1 VLWALGQPAAAVGL
15 VGAFLV
21 GLGLRALA
29 QRVVGRRPGVPMR
42 PRPRTDVE
50 PLGAVAVL
58 LGGTG
63 WGRGMARPRL
73 VEVAAGPV
81 AVLAASQVALAAFCF
96 AYPAERE
103 ALRLNHPSDVLR
115 GVVAPTMGEELILSI
130 AVGLLCFGLLSLV
143 PIPPLDGYR
152 LVRLAL
158 GNDAATPAVV
168 DRVGVVVL
176 LALLVVPVG
185 DTPPLVRLLDLVG
198 APLMGLWA

>member
-29 QRVVGRRPGVPMR
+29 QRAVGRRPGVPMR

-81 AVLAASQVALAAFCF
+81 AVLVASQVALAAFCF

>member
-1 VLWALGQPAAAVGL
+1 MLWALGQPAAAVGL
-15 VGAFLV
+15 VGAFLL

-29 QRVVGRRPGVPMR
+29 QRALSRAPGVPLR

-63 WGRGMARPRL
+63 WGRGVARPRL
-73 VEVAAGPV
+73 VEIAAGPV
-81 AVLAASQVALAAFCF
+81 AVLAASQVALAGFCF
-96 AYPAERE
+96 AYPSDRE

-130 AVGLLCFGLLSLV
+130 AVGLLCFGLLTLV

-152 LVRLAL
+152 LVRLGL
-158 GNDAATPAVV
+158 GADTATPAVV

-185 DTPPLVRLLDLVG
+185 DSPPLIRLLDLVG
-198 APLMGLWA
+198 APLLGLWA

>member
-1 VLWALGQPAAAVGL
+1 MLWALGQPAAAVGL

-29 QRVVGRRPGVPMR
+29 QRAVGRRPGVPMR

-73 VEVAAGPV
+73 VEVAAGRV
-81 AVLAASQVALAAFCF
+81 AVLVASQVALAAFCF

>member
-1 VLWALGQPAAAVGL
+1 
-15 VGAFLV
+15 
-21 GLGLRALA
+21 
-29 QRVVGRRPGVPMR
+29 
-42 PRPRTDVE
+42 
-50 PLGAVAVL
+50 
-58 LGGTG
+58 
-63 WGRGMARPRL
+63 

-96 AYPAERE
+96 AYPADRE

-158 GNDAATPAVV
+158 ESRDLRADRRSGAAAALAADTATPVVV
-168 DRVGVVVL
+168 DRVGVVLL

-185 DTPPLVRLLDLVG
+185 GAPPLVRLLDLVG